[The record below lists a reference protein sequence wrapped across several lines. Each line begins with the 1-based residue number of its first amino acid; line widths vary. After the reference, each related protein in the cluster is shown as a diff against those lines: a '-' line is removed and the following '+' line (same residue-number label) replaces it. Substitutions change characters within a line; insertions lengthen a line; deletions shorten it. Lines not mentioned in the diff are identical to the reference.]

1 MQLLSNFQAN
11 VNLSRNKKIGIAIG
25 AFIIIGLIVLFVS
38 FLGKE
43 TQNKTDVYYDPAS
56 KETIDDKADKTPE
69 ILEDN
74 ASTEPVFLGFGK
86 LIEYGLSQD
95 QLTNLKTAF
104 NTYLGKGNNGKR
116 EVSLY
121 VDSISSYKV
130 NDVPD
135 SDFGL
140 SFDVIIDRKTKLS
153 AIMYQLKVSD
163 IQLKLNK
170 EGSDKAIFDSG
181 IVTNSPI
188 NTEDL
193 VD

>member
-1 MQLLSNFQAN
+1 MQLLSNFQEN

-25 AFIIIGLIVLFVS
+25 AFIVIGLIVLFVS

-86 LIEYGLSQD
+86 LIQYGLSQD
-95 QLTNLKTAF
+95 QLTNLKIAF
-104 NTYLGKGNNGKR
+104 NTYLGKGDNGKK
-116 EVSLY
+116 EVSVY
-121 VDSISSYKV
+121 VDSVTSNPIDRETGGNPSI
-130 NDVPD
+130 
-135 SDFGL
+135 
-140 SFDVIIDRKTKLS
+140 SFDTLIQRKEKLS
-153 AIMYQLKVSD
+153 AVVTYSGVAD
-163 IQLKLNK
+163 IQLKLNQGTK
-170 EGSDKAIFDSG
+170 LVFDSG
-181 IVTNSPI
+181 IVTNPPPI
-188 NTEDL
+188 NNENL